1 MEGDYE
7 SFFMFNGDELEHN
20 KVDINV
26 KNLVD
31 EAWT

>member
-1 MEGDYE
+1 
-7 SFFMFNGDELEHN
+7 MFNGDELEHN

-31 EAWT
+31 ETWT